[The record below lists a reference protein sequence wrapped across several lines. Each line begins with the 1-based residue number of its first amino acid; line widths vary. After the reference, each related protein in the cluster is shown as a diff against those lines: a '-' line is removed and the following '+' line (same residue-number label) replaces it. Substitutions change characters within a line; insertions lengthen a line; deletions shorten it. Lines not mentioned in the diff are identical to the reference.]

1 MKSAVDQKDL
11 KLGVVI
17 TWVISIVQ
25 KNIVATA
32 TCLERV
38 DLLTLAVERVYRVSL
53 KIILL
58 QQTYTTKDIGIPV
71 PSIVQSL
78 IIKVSNMPGILTCL
92 WKVWDRV

>member
-11 KLGVVI
+11 KFGVVI

-32 TCLERV
+32 TCLEGV

-53 KIILL
+53 KIVTNLYNQRYRHTCTINL
-58 QQTYTTKDIGIPV
+58 TVINY
-71 PSIVQSL
+71 QSEQYAWNT
-78 IIKVSNMPGILTCL
+78 NMSLESLG
-92 WKVWDRV
+92 